1 MTENALDVFS
11 IIISREISTYE
22 HTYGPDKAVVSISD
36 LVAMLAIRKLTKYSI
51 RKALK
56 ELRELGLIEYT
67 SQGRP
72 AIVSYGE
79 VTELVCEA
87 EPPINGYALTEKG
100 FETELYKQ
108 KYAKWQK
115 DLEEWANDENNV

>member
-1 MTENALDVFS
+1 MTDEASDVLS
-11 IIISREISTYE
+11 IIISCEISTYM
-22 HTYGPDKAVVSISD
+22 HTYGPDKAVVPISS
-36 LVAMLAIRKLTKYSI
+36 LVNVLEWTKYRT

-67 SQGRP
+67 SQGCP

-79 VTELVCEA
+79 ITELICEA
-87 EPPINGYALTEKG
+87 QPPINGYALTEQG

-115 DLEEWANDENNV
+115 DLEEWTNDKNNM

>member
-1 MTENALDVFS
+1 MTDEASDVLS
-11 IIISREISTYE
+11 IIISCEISTYM
-22 HTYGPDKAVVSISD
+22 HTYGPDKAVVPISS
-36 LVAMLAIRKLTKYSI
+36 LVNVLEWTKYRT

-67 SQGRP
+67 SQGCP

-79 VTELVCEA
+79 ITELICEA
-87 EPPINGYALTEKG
+87 MPPINGYALTEKG
-100 FETELYKQ
+100 FESNLYKQ
-108 KYAKWQK
+108 KYAKWKK

>member
-1 MTENALDVFS
+1 MTEYAIEVFS
-11 IIISREISTYE
+11 CIISCEISTYE
-22 HTYGPDKAVVSISD
+22 YLYGPDKAVVPISD
-36 LVAMLAIRKLTKYSI
+36 LVAMLKITKYRA

-72 AIVSYGE
+72 SIVSYGE

-87 EPPINGYALTEKG
+87 LPPINGYALTEKG

-115 DLEEWANDENNV
+115 DLEEWANDKSNV

>member
-1 MTENALDVFS
+1 MTDEASDVLS
-11 IIISREISTYE
+11 IIISCEISRYSNV
-22 HTYGPDKAVVSISD
+22 YAPDRTVVPISSIEVVLEIS
-36 LVAMLAIRKLTKYSI
+36 KYRI

-87 EPPINGYALTEKG
+87 LPPINGYALTEKG

>member
-1 MTENALDVFS
+1 MTDEASDVLS
-11 IIISREISTYE
+11 IIISCEISRSENIYAP
-22 HTYGPDKAVVSISD
+22 GDDKAVVPISS
-36 LVAMLAIRKLTKYSI
+36 LVNALEWTKYRT

-67 SQGRP
+67 SQGCP

-79 VTELVCEA
+79 ITELICEA
-87 EPPINGYALTEKG
+87 QPPINGYALTEQG

-108 KYAKWQK
+108 KYAKWKK